1 MAHRAAAAA
10 AFPPWSLRP
19 RPPLPMVPRETQ
31 LPSGPRW
38 FNIDVAFR
46 NTASSVSIGIIPAVG
61 SREEEEDGG
70 RLHTSSM
77 AATKPHIPRRRGSV
91 DDDTANEGGV
101 AARGARPR
109 SSRLLARCS
118 PAEERS
124 IV

>member
-1 MAHRAAAAA
+1 
-10 AFPPWSLRP
+10 
-19 RPPLPMVPRETQ
+19 MVPRETR

-46 NTASSVSIGIIPAVG
+46 DTASSVSIGILPAVG
-61 SREEEEDGG
+61 SREEEDGG

-91 DDDTANEGGV
+91 DDDMANEGGV
-101 AARGARPR
+101 AARGAWLR

-124 IV
+124 IVNLGRCLDVIYVLPF